1 MRSPDTKI
9 LGTIA
14 AAGLTAGFLDISAAF
29 IHAGFYRMSP
39 VRVLRYV
46 ASGALGPHAMNGGLG
61 TAALGLMFH
70 FLIAMTAAAIFVT
83 IASRW
88 QWPTRQPLL
97 AAVIYGE
104 AVFLFMRYVTV
115 PLSLARRPTDTP
127 SSLLIGAFIHF
138 VCIGLPISLIARRGL
153 AGKKE
158 VPSAKAMQA

>member
-1 MRSPDTKI
+1 
-9 LGTIA
+9 
-14 AAGLTAGFLDISAAF
+14 
-29 IHAGFYRMSP
+29 
-39 VRVLRYV
+39 
-46 ASGALGPHAMNGGLG
+46 
-61 TAALGLMFH
+61 MFH

-158 VPSAKAMQA
+158 APSAKAMQA